1 MKKRYRITNTGLLC
15 PNFYVEEQ
23 GASHNMC
30 ELVDT
35 DGKPVVINMD
45 TIMAVEPVDENTCTI
60 YFTGVLRAV
69 DVRITYGALIG
80 LLTTYDYDIAFP
92 YRKNMEPEQPKKKGF
107 HPIKALGKGLV
118 FIFKYR

>member
-1 MKKRYRITNTGLLC
+1 MNKTYKITSTGILF
-15 PNFYVEEQ
+15 PNFYVEELDT
-23 GASHNMC
+23 SHKMC

-45 TIMAVEPVDENTCTI
+45 AIMAVEPVDENTNTI
-60 YFTGVLRAV
+60 YLTSGDEV
-69 DVRITYGALIG
+69 DVRITYGALMR
-80 LLTTYDYDIAFP
+80 LLTLYDYDISFP

>member
-1 MKKRYRITNTGLLC
+1 MKKKYKITSTGLLF
-15 PNFYVEEQ
+15 PNFYVEELDT
-23 GASHNMC
+23 SHNMC

-45 TIMAVEPVDENTCTI
+45 TIVAVEPVDENTSTI
-60 YFTGVLRAV
+60 YLARGGLL
-69 DVRITYGALIG
+69 DVRMTYEALMR
-80 LLTTYDYDIAFP
+80 LLILYDYDISFP
-92 YRKNMEPEQPKKKGF
+92 YRKNMEPTQPEKKGF

>member
-1 MKKRYRITNTGLLC
+1 MNKTYKITSTGILF
-15 PNFYVEEQ
+15 PNFYVEELDT
-23 GASHNMC
+23 SHKMC

-45 TIMAVEPVDENTCTI
+45 AIMAVEPVDENTNTI
-60 YFTGVLRAV
+60 YLTSGDEV
-69 DVRITYGALIG
+69 DVRITYGALMR

>member
-1 MKKRYRITNTGLLC
+1 MKKRYRITSTGLLF

-23 GASHNMC
+23 HSSHNMC

-45 TIMAVEPVDENTCTI
+45 TIVAVEPVDENTTTI
-60 YFTGVLRAV
+60 YLARGGVI
-69 DVRITYGALIG
+69 DVRITYGALMG
-80 LLTTYDYDIAFP
+80 LLTLYDYDISFP
-92 YRKNMEPEQPKKKGF
+92 YRKNVEPAQPEKKGF

>member
-1 MKKRYRITNTGLLC
+1 MNKRYKITSTGLLF

-23 GASHNMC
+23 GASRNMC

-45 TIMAVEPVDENTCTI
+45 TIMAVEPVDENTNTI
-60 YFTGVLRAV
+60 YLISGDEV
-69 DVRITYGALIG
+69 DVRIPYGSLMR
-80 LLTTYDYDIAFP
+80 LLSLYDYDISFP
-92 YRKNMEPEQPKKKGF
+92 YRKNMEPKQPKKKGF

>member
-1 MKKRYRITNTGLLC
+1 MNKTYKITSTGILF
-15 PNFYVEEQ
+15 PNFYVEELDT
-23 GASHNMC
+23 SHKMC

-45 TIMAVEPVDENTCTI
+45 AIMAVEPVDENTNTI
-60 YFTGVLRAV
+60 YLTSGGEI
-69 DVRITYGALIG
+69 DVRITYGALMG
-80 LLTTYDYDIAFP
+80 LLTTYDYDISFP
-92 YRKNMEPEQPKKKGF
+92 YRKNVEPEQPKKKGF

>member
-1 MKKRYRITNTGLLC
+1 MKKKYKITSTGLLF
-15 PNFYVEEQ
+15 PNFYVEELDT
-23 GASHNMC
+23 SHNMC

-45 TIMAVEPVDENTCTI
+45 TIVAVEPVDENTSTI
-60 YFTGVLRAV
+60 YLARGGLL
-69 DVRITYGALIG
+69 DVRMTYEALMR
-80 LLTTYDYDIAFP
+80 LLILYDYDISFP
-92 YRKNMEPEQPKKKGF
+92 YRKNVELAQPEKKGF

>member
-23 GASHNMC
+23 GASHEMC
-30 ELVDT
+30 EFVDT

-45 TIMAVEPVDENTCTI
+45 TIMAVEPVDENTNTI
-60 YFTGVLRAV
+60 YLTSGDEV
-69 DVRITYGALIG
+69 DVRITYGALMR
-80 LLTTYDYDIAFP
+80 LLTLYDYSISFP